1 MAEIQRLYQLLI
13 ARPLF
18 SRFHWGRVGT
28 ALLGFALFSLIVLVA
43 YSPPVGAQEADE
55 TVHVV
60 RYGETLSEIAQS
72 YRVAMAAVMDENGID
87 DPNSIYVGQSLTI
100 PVTESTAALPERSA
114 GEEAQVIVRPVAIT
128 SLNRTYTV
136 RSGDTLPWIALRL
149 GLDLDALR
157 AINGLDDG
165 QAISLGQQL
174 ILPATEDEL
183 RVEPTLTRHTVNAG
197 ESLGLIA
204 QAYNTPLS
212 VLMAVNRI
220 TNPDLIQPGQELVI
234 PNTAQTER
242 APTIGPA
249 RSGFYYHDVR
259 PGETLSQLAAQY
271 NSTPQAIVRY
281 NGLPNIETIFSGL
294 EVRIPFGPPVLN
306 RETPQAPSSGT
317 EFVIS
322 ISRQRCWV
330 FQGDRIR
337 HEWKCSTGQG
347 EWVTRTGTFYIKT
360 KMEMAQSRAYQL
372 DMPYWLGLY
381 DVGSYENG
389 IHGIPIDWRT
399 GEQLWDNLVGQPA
412 TFGCAMLLDEH
423 AAILFDL
430 AYIGMPVHI
439 VD

>member
-1 MAEIQRLYQLLI
+1 MDQIRSLYRLFVAPPILPQPR
-13 ARPLF
+13 A
-18 SRFHWGRVGT
+18 GRVWL
-28 ALLGFALFSLIVLVA
+28 ALLSLGLFYLITAFV
-43 YSPPVGAQEADE
+43 YSPQVAAQPADN

-72 YRVAMAAVMDENGID
+72 YQVAMAVVMQRNGIN
-87 DPNSIYVGQSLTI
+87 DPNSIYVGQPLRI
-100 PVTESTAALPERSA
+100 PVMESRDEPSISAPPEEDSFTP
-114 GEEAQVIVRPVAIT
+114 QLVRTT

-149 GLDLDALR
+149 GLDLTALR
-157 AINGLDDG
+157 AINNLNEGES
-165 QAISLGQQL
+165 IRLGQQL
-174 ILPATEDEL
+174 ILPATEEEL
-183 RVEPTLTRHTVNAG
+183 RVKPTLVRHIVRTG

-204 QAYNTPLS
+204 QSHNTSLS
-212 VLMAVNRI
+212 ALMAINRI
-220 TNPDLIQPGQELVI
+220 ANPDLIQPGQELVI
-234 PNTAQTER
+234 PNQEQAER
-242 APTIGPA
+242 APVVGPA
-249 RSGFYYHDVR
+249 RSGFYYHSVR

-271 NSTPQAIVRY
+271 NTTPQAIVRY
-281 NGLPNIETIFSGL
+281 NNLPNTETIFSGL

-306 RETPQAPSSGT
+306 RQTPQAPRSST

-347 EWVTRTGTFYIKT
+347 EWVTRTGTFYVKT
-360 KMEMAQSRAYQL
+360 KMEMAQSRAYRL
-372 DMPYWLGLY
+372 DMPYWLGIY

-389 IHGIPIDWRT
+389 IHGIPIDWTT
-399 GEQLWDNLVGQPA
+399 GERLWDTLVGQPA
-412 TFGCAMLLDEH
+412 TFGCAMLLDED

-430 AYIGMPVHI
+430 AYIGMPIHI

>member
-1 MAEIQRLYQLLI
+1 MQR
-13 ARPLF
+13 
-18 SRFHWGRVGT
+18 
-28 ALLGFALFSLIVLVA
+28 
-43 YSPPVGAQEADE
+43 
-55 TVHVV
+55 
-60 RYGETLSEIAQS
+60 
-72 YRVAMAAVMDENGID
+72 NGINNPD
-87 DPNSIYVGQSLTI
+87 SIYVGQPLQI
-100 PVTESTAALPERSA
+100 PVVETSSESASIPAV
-114 GEEAQVIVRPVAIT
+114 EEASSAPKSVGIT

-149 GLDLDALR
+149 GLDLSALR
-157 AINGLDDG
+157 AINNLNEG
-165 QAISLGQQL
+165 QAIRLGQQL

-183 RVEPTLTRHTVNAG
+183 RVKPALLRHTVRAG

-204 QAYNTPLS
+204 QAHNTSLS
-212 VLMAVNRI
+212 ALMAINRI
-220 TNPDLIQPGQELVI
+220 TNPDIIQPGQELVI
-234 PNTAQTER
+234 PNPAQAQR
-242 APTIGPA
+242 APEIGPA

-271 NSTPQAIVRY
+271 NTTPQAIVRY
-281 NGLPNIETIFSGL
+281 NNLPNIETIFSGL
-294 EVRIPFGPPVLN
+294 EVRIPFGPPVLH
-306 RETPQAPSSGT
+306 RQTPQAPRSGT

-347 EWVTRTGTFYIKT
+347 EWVTRTGTFYVKT
-360 KMEMAQSRAYQL
+360 KMEMAKSRAYQL

-389 IHGIPIDWRT
+389 IHGIPIDWTT
-399 GEQLWDNLVGQPA
+399 GERLWDTLVGQPA
-412 TFGCAMLLDEH
+412 TFGCAMLLDED
-423 AAILFDL
+423 AALLFDL